1 MERTERAIVETT
13 HGAVAGS
20 REAGLY
26 FFRGIP
32 FAAPPVGDLRWLPPQ
47 PVVPWRNVRDAT
59 TFAANCPQ
67 NPIVI
72 GMGTDLDRVEGHQS
86 EDCLYLN
93 VCTPAIDGARRPVMV
108 WIHGG
113 GFVIGSGTMPINDPR
128 HLASRGDV
136 VIVTLNYRL
145 ANFGFLRLDAVTD
158 GAIPASGNEGL
169 LDQVAALEWV
179 RDNIERFG
187 GDPGNV
193 TTFGQSAG
201 ALSIGSLLGLPAA
214 DGLFHRGILQSGAC
228 QTVQPADLAD
238 RIAAHVLE
246 SAGVSPRDPA
256 ALRAIPAERLIEIE
270 ARMSNPLTAKPE
282 LGLTPFE
289 PNVDGKVIPRP
300 PIDAVRT
307 GSAAAIDLLV
317 GATLDEYKPY
327 ADAFPGLNELDH
339 AAVVAMATAEYER
352 IEGRNLTREVEGL
365 VDAYRSARRAKNL
378 SVAPGDLF
386 LVLEGDRNFWMQAV
400 MLAEAQ
406 TPHPG
411 RVFNYMFTW
420 ESPWRD
426 GAYGAFHGL
435 ETGFVF
441 GTIDATNSG
450 AYHGDG
456 PEARALAAFCQ
467 DAWLN
472 FARAGDPSGPSVG
485 NWPEYGKERATM
497 LLGARQTVVRDF
509 NAPERL
515 AWATAGHPA
524 VGRM

>member
-1 MERTERAIVETT
+1 MKGAIVETT
-13 HGAVAGS
+13 QGPVAGS
-20 REAGLY
+20 READLH

-47 PVVPWRNVRDAT
+47 PAAPWRSVRDVTA
-59 TFAANCPQ
+59 FGANCPQ

-72 GMGTDLDRVEGHQS
+72 GTGTNLDQVEGIQS

-93 VCTPAIDGARRPVMV
+93 VCTPGIDGARRPVMV

-113 GFVIGSGTMPINDPR
+113 GFVMGGGAMPLYDPR
-128 HLASRGDV
+128 HLVSRGNV
-136 VIVTLNYRL
+136 VIVTLHYRL
-145 ANFGFLRLDAVTD
+145 ASFGFLRLDAVTG

-187 GDPGNV
+187 GDPGKV
-193 TTFGQSAG
+193 TAFGQSAG
-201 ALSIGSLLGLPAA
+201 ALSIGALFGLPAA
-214 DGLFHRGILQSGAC
+214 AGLFHRGILQSGAC

-256 ALRAIPAERLIEIE
+256 ALRAIPTERLLAIE
-270 ARMSNPLTAKPE
+270 ARMSDPLTAQPE

-289 PNVDGKVIPRP
+289 PNIDGKVIPRP
-300 PIDAVRT
+300 PIDAVCAGAAT
-307 GSAAAIDLLV
+307 GVDILV

-327 ADAFPGLNELDH
+327 ADAFPGLAELDQ
-339 AAVVAMATAEYER
+339 AAVVNMAAAEYGR
-352 IEGRNLTREVEGL
+352 IEGRDVAREVEGL
-365 VDAYRSARRAKNL
+365 VDAYRSARQARNL
-378 SVAPGDLF
+378 SVAPADLF

-406 TPHPG
+406 APHPG
-411 RVFNYMFTW
+411 RLFNYMFTW

-435 ETGFVF
+435 EIGFVF
-441 GTIDATNSG
+441 GTIEATDAG
-450 AYHGDG
+450 AYHGEG
-456 PEARALAAFCQ
+456 PQAQALSAFCQ

-472 FARAGDPSGPSVG
+472 FARTGDPSGPGVG
-485 NWPEYGKERATM
+485 KWPEYGKERATM
-497 LLGARQTVVRDF
+497 LLGAQQTLVNDF
-509 NAPERL
+509 NATERL
-515 AWATAGHPA
+515 AWAAAGHPA